1 MEAEHL
7 TYPRDDAGA
16 ALMLAIAPLSGVLIL
31 GHSLTSMV
39 LYVWARRNQHV
50 RMSLFHLFNF
60 NAPYFPWV
68 MLGLSVLLG
77 SSPMRDLLGIG
88 AGHIY
93 FYFEDVLPRI
103 TGGRRY
109 LRAPRL
115 VKRLFGEDEPPVGV
129 VQPQGGTELAQG
141 PVPPAPV
148 GGGGM
153 PAPDGGHAHI
163 E

>member
-1 MEAEHL
+1 
-7 TYPRDDAGA
+7 
-16 ALMLAIAPLSGVLIL
+16 MLLLAPLTGTLIL
-31 GHSLTSMV
+31 SHSLASMV

-50 RMSLFHLFNF
+50 RMSLFGLFTF

-88 AGHIY
+88 TGHVY

-103 TGGRRY
+103 MGGRRY
-109 LRAPRL
+109 LRAPAL
-115 VKRLFGEDEPPVGV
+115 LKRLFGEAPAEAPLIV
-129 VQPQGGTELAQG
+129 
-141 PVPPAPV
+141 VPPPPPPAGIALPAGV
-148 GGGGM
+148 PGAGA
-153 PAPDGGHAHI
+153 PAPAPEPAGGAADQGHAHV